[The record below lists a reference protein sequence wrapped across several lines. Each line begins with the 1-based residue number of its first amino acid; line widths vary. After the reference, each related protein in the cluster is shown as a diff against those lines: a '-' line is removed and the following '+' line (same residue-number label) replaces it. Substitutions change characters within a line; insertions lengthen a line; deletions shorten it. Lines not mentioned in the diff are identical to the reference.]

1 MAVAPVAAAAES
13 VPVAVTAL
21 LMLLILALTELV
33 RVSSTPLRL
42 LASAP
47 VAVASTALMELA
59 REATSLVR
67 LPTSDDA
74 SLAWLEMREARLDG
88 APERSD
94 VKSLATLAASEDAA
108 PTALDTRSPIELASS
123 EAVWRMPPGD
133 RSVAV
138 ALADGVAVMKSWA
151 ETAAARA
158 RSITEDR
165 ILKWLY
171 VVVLRS

>member
-1 MAVAPVAAAAES
+1 VAVAVAPVAAAES

-88 APERSD
+88 AAERSD

-108 PTALDTRSPIELASS
+108 PTALDTLSPIELASS

-133 RSVAV
+133 GSVAV
-138 ALADGVAVMKSWA
+138 ALAAGVAVVKSWA
-151 ETAAARA
+151 
-158 RSITEDR
+158 
-165 ILKWLY
+165 W
-171 VVVLRS
+171 